1 MTSDPIPT
9 SDPMLG
15 ERDPVTKEGEQQVV
29 ECATEQGVHD
39 WLEITIV
46 VLILVLGYARSGM
59 LGFGIAG
66 LMVAALACLLAD
78 EERQRS

>member
-1 MTSDPIPT
+1 
-9 SDPMLG
+9 
-15 ERDPVTKEGEQQVV
+15 VTKEREQPVA
-29 ECATEQGVHD
+29 EYATEQGARD

-46 VLILVLGYARSGM
+46 VLILVLGYARGGM

-66 LMVAALACLLAD
+66 LMVAALAFLLAD